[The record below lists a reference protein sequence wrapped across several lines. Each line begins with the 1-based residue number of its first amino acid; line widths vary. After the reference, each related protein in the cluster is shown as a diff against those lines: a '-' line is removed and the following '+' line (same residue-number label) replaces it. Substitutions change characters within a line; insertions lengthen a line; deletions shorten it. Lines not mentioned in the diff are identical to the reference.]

1 MNKNAFLSI
10 ITCPLSMVYAL
21 VVRVR
26 SFLFDR
32 GWLRSKAYSLPVIC
46 VGNLAVGGTGKT
58 PHVEYLLRMLHAEG
72 YKVAMLSRGYGRK
85 TKGYLLADPRQH
97 TAAEIGDEPFQM
109 MHNCPFAT
117 IAVCEKRTYGIER
130 LLELHPKIDVIVLDD
145 AYQHRYVKPGFNVL
159 LTDAH
164 RLYTYDHLLPWGR
177 LREPSKAA
185 KRADAIVIT
194 KCLKDEKPVLP
205 IEENQRLFYSLIIY
219 AQPRTIGG
227 DEMNVSLYE
236 GQRILLI
243 AGIANPKP
251 LVSYLQS
258 KGADVVLADFPDHH
272 AFNKTDAKRINEMW
286 LDQHCT
292 LAVTTQKDSARIDT
306 IYEHLSS
313 AITNHLLVQ
322 PITVEVKDTNDNKQS
337 FNQII
342 LQYVGTN
349 KRNCKLD

>member
-1 MNKNAFLSI
+1 MKINAFLSV

-21 VVRVR
+21 VVGVR

-32 GWLRSKAYSLPVIC
+32 GWLHSKAYPLPIIC

-72 YKVAMLSRGYGRK
+72 YNVAMLSRGYGRK
-85 TKGYLLADPRQH
+85 TKGYVLADPRLH

-130 LLELHPKIDVIVLDD
+130 LLELCPKIDVIVLDD
-145 AYQHRYVKPGFNVL
+145 AYQHRYVKAGFNVL

-164 RLYTYDHLLPWGR
+164 RLYTHDHLLPWGR

-185 KRADAIVIT
+185 KRANAVVVT
-194 KCLKDEKPVLP
+194 KCLKNEKPALV
-205 IEENQRLFYSLIIY
+205 IEKNQYLFYSHIVY
-219 AQPRTIGG
+219 DQPRTIGG
-227 DEMNVSLYE
+227 DEKCLSLYE

-251 LVSYLQS
+251 LLNYLQS
-258 KGADVVLADFPDHH
+258 KGADIVLVNFPDHH
-272 AFNKTDAKRINEMW
+272 AFTKVDAKRINEMW
-286 LDQHCT
+286 TDQHCT
-292 LAVTTQKDSARIDT
+292 LAVTTQKDSARINT
-306 IYEHLSS
+306 IYKYLSS
-313 AITNHLLVQ
+313 DVTNNLLVQ

-342 LQYVGTN
+342 FQYVGTN

>member
-1 MNKNAFLSI
+1 MNKSAFLSI
-10 ITCPLSMVYAL
+10 ITCPLSMAYAL
-21 VVRVR
+21 VVGVR

-32 GWLRSKAYSLPVIC
+32 GWLHSKAYPLPIIC

-130 LLELHPKIDVIVLDD
+130 LLELRPKIDVIVLDD
-145 AYQHRYVKPGFNVL
+145 AYQHRYVKAGFNVL

-164 RLYTYDHLLPWGR
+164 RLYTHDHLLPWGR

-185 KRADAIVIT
+185 KRADVIVVT
-194 KCLKDEKPVLP
+194 KCLKNERPALAIEKD
-205 IEENQRLFYSLIIY
+205 QHLFYSQIVY
-219 AQPRTIGG
+219 DQPRSIEG
-227 DEMNVSLYE
+227 DSNSVSLYR

-243 AGIANPKP
+243 VGIANPKP

-258 KGADVVLADFPDHH
+258 KGADVILAGFPDHH
-272 AFNKTDAKRINEMW
+272 AFNKIDAKRINELW
-286 LDQHCT
+286 TDQHCT
-292 LAVTTQKDSARIDT
+292 LAVTTQKDCARINT
-306 IYEHLSS
+306 IYKYLSS
-313 AITNHLLVQ
+313 DVTNGLFVQ
-322 PITVEVKDTNDNKQS
+322 PITIEVKDTNDNKQS

-342 LQYVGTN
+342 LHYVGTN